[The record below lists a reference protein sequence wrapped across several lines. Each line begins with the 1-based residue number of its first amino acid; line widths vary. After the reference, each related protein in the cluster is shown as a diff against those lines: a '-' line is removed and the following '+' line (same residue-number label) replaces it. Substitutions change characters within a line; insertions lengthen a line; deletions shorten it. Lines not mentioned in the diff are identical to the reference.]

1 MEKPKLIIR
10 NFFFSQYLAD
20 GLRITFAILAP
31 VIILKLLGHFEAGL
45 TISLGAL
52 CINIT
57 DIPGPLVHKRNGMLI
72 SALIVTMVGLLT
84 SLIHTNLYFLTL
96 EIILFTFLFSMFS
109 VYGMRAGA
117 VGSSALLIMILS
129 MNKAES
135 SFSEAVIRSFLILIG
150 SFWYIGL
157 SILLSAIR
165 PYRIAQRSLG
175 ECIRET
181 AKFLHIKASF
191 YNSLTNLEDDY
202 RDLMAQQIIVNEK
215 QDAVR
220 DLLFRTRQIV
230 KDTSGPGKALML
242 TFVETID
249 LYEQITAVYHDYELI
264 RKKYNE
270 SGILLIIAETA
281 RSMATELN
289 HMGFAIQSNLPYKK
303 KSEFIQQLNDIKDVI
318 IRIKLNEPSENHLV
332 LTKIL
337 LNLRHINEH
346 LQELQKYFDLPYS
359 EDDTTESIVFKPFIN
374 RQDFSFEIMKD
385 NFTFDSLIFRHSVR
399 VTIATLTGL
408 IVAHLLNYGHHSYW
422 IIMTIVF
429 IMKPAFGLTKKR
441 NFQRITGTVAGGI
454 IGVTILYLFPN
465 TRTEFIFLLFFM
477 TCTYTF
483 MRINYVTMVIFTTP
497 YVLILLK
504 LLGSGYINII
514 QERLI
519 DTGIGCAIALIASYL
534 LFPKWEADHLEN
546 HIKNVLRANLNY
558 YKSIASVASGKKLDP
573 IKYKL
578 ARKEVYVNS
587 ANLSAAF
594 QRMLSEPQKKQKDSN
609 NVFEFVV
616 LNHILSSN
624 IAALASTTISNN
636 RLYTAEELNLL
647 KRTLVVLQSCI
658 KENNSEEIV
667 DDILTR
673 SSIQVHSPKNAE
685 KSHFIDQLDF
695 MFKLSHDIHRTT
707 NMIYSK

>member
-20 GLRITFAILAP
+20 GLRITFSILTP
-31 VIILKLLGHFEAGL
+31 VLIFKLLGHFEEGL

-57 DIPGPLVHKRNGMLI
+57 DIPGPPVHKRNGMLI
-72 SALIVTMVGLLT
+72 SALIVTVVALLT
-84 SLIHTNLYFLTL
+84 SLIHTNLYLLTT
-96 EIILFTFLFSMFS
+96 EIVLSTFLFSMFS
-109 VYGMRAGA
+109 VYGARAGA

-129 MNKAES
+129 MNNVDS
-135 SFSEAVIRSFLILIG
+135 NFQEAVIRSFLILIG

-157 SILLSAIR
+157 SVLLSAIR

-175 ECIRET
+175 ECIREI
-181 AKFLHIKASF
+181 AKFLYIKASF
-191 YNSLTNLEDDY
+191 YNSRTNLEDDY
-202 RDLMAQQIIVNEK
+202 RNLMSQQIIVNEK
-215 QDAVR
+215 QDAVW

-270 SGILLIIAETA
+270 SGVLLIIAETA

-289 HMGFAIQSNLPYKK
+289 HIGFAIQSNLPYKK
-303 KSEFIQQLNDIKDVI
+303 KIDFTQQLDDIKDVI
-318 IRIKLNEPSENHLV
+318 TRIKLNESSENHLV
-332 LTKIL
+332 LAKIY
-337 LNLRHINEH
+337 LNLRHIDRHLNELH
-346 LQELQKYFDLPYS
+346 KYFDLPYS
-359 EDDTTESIVFKPFIN
+359 EDDNTESIIYKPFIN
-374 RQDFSFEIMKD
+374 SPDFSFEILKD
-385 NFTFDSLIFRHSVR
+385 NFSFDSLIFRHSIR
-399 VTIATLTGL
+399 VTIATLTGV
-408 IVAHLLNYGHHSYW
+408 IVAYLLNYGHHSYW

-441 NFQRITGTVAGGI
+441 NFQRIIGTVAGGI
-454 IGVTILYLFPN
+454 IGVSILYLFPN
-465 TRTEFIFLLFFM
+465 TRAEFIFLLFFM
-477 TCTYTF
+477 ICTYTF

-534 LFPKWEADHLEN
+534 LFPKWEADHLED

-558 YKSIASVASGKKLDP
+558 YKSLASIASGKKPEP

-624 IAALASTTISNN
+624 IAALATNTISNN
-636 RLYTAEELNLL
+636 RLYTTEELNLL
-647 KRTLVVLQSCI
+647 KRTLVVLQNCI
-658 KENNSEEIV
+658 KEKDAEDIV
-667 DDILTR
+667 DDIITR
-673 SSIQVHSPKNAE
+673 SSIQYHPEKNTE
-685 KSHFIDQLDF
+685 KNHFIDQLDF

-707 NMIYSK
+707 NMLYAK